1 MIDNPIPALMIANSA
16 RFGPFYPW
24 AQPFLAMLP
33 NYDSQLFY
41 ISIQAL
47 VFVVISSFVILFIG
61 GFVHFMK
68 KAY

>member
-1 MIDNPIPALMIANSA
+1 MIIANSA
-16 RFGPFYPW
+16 RFGPIYSW

-33 NYDSQLFY
+33 KKDSGLFY
-41 ISIQAL
+41 ISFQTL
-47 VFVVISSFVILFIG
+47 VFVVIGSFVILFIG